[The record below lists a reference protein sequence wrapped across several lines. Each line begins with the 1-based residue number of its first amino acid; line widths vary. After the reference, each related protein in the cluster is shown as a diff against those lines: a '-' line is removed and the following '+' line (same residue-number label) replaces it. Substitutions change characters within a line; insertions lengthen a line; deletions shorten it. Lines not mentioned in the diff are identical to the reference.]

1 MAAVAAAN
9 SRKFSAAR
17 ASPLAK
23 RAMAGSTS
31 GSTSRSKPRPRVRS
45 SIARCRMTI
54 TASAC
59 SGCSTNTLERESSA
73 AFTSNEGFS
82 VVAPI
87 RTMSP
92 ASTRGRNASCCAL
105 LKRWISSTNT
115 MVRRP
120 VRRRRSW
127 AAAITSRISLMP
139 DSTALNGT
147 KDASV
152 RSAMSRASVVLPV
165 PGGPQSNSDCRTSFS
180 IARRSGAPG
189 ARIAS
194 CPTISSS
201 VRGRMRSAS
210 GVPLW
215 AGCSRVP
222 LFATG
227 ASGSSSNRL
236 PSLMSDGAA
245 RRRPARRRPRPH
257 STIRPARPSGS

>member
-45 SIARCRMTI
+45 SIARCRMAI

-120 VRRRRSW
+120 VRRRRSC

-147 KDASV
+147 KDACV

-165 PGGPQSNSDCRTSFS
+165 PWRAPEQERLQDVVLDRQAKRRAGGED
-180 IARRSGAPG
+180 
-189 ARIAS
+189 RI
-194 CPTISSS
+194 
-201 VRGRMRSAS
+201 
-210 GVPLW
+210 
-215 AGCSRVP
+215 
-222 LFATG
+222 
-227 ASGSSSNRL
+227 L
-236 PSLMSDGAA
+236 PDDLVQ
-245 RRRPARRRPRPH
+245 RPRAHAFGQRRAALDRLLPRAPVRH
-257 STIRPARPSGS
+257 GGVRLVVEQAAVAHERWRRAA